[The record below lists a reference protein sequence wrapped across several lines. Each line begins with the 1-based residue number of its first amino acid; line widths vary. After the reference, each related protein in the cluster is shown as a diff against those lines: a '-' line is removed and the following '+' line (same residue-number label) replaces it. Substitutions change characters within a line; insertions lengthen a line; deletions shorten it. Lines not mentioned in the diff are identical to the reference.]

1 MANFLLLIIET
12 HITCD
17 VQSEVTG
24 KISLLEIVTTP
35 MNHGNWSWSSGSRSP
50 LLNIWQQQTYF
61 NVSLMQVV
69 RWDRSDVRQEMFFTP
84 RSTHWLFNC
93 ARSVLKINYFH
104 EWEGKWKDNGWIV
117 LYYTAHCAGAWGSAR
132 RFQITVLSWQA
143 IPTSEFD
150 MHHNTSPSHNLNF
163 NASKY
168 TANCSVSLHLSE
180 YNKLVCWVSVDGEVN
195 VVLVRSPL

>member
-1 MANFLLLIIET
+1 MINCKRLGN
-12 HITCD
+12 
-17 VQSEVTG
+17 G
-24 KISLLEIVTTP
+24 KLPPWDHWNLHYVWCSVRGDRENVPIRAHNNSNE
-35 MNHGNWSWSSGSRSP
+35 SWKLKLKYSSSP
-50 LLNIWQQQTYF
+50 LLNIYVRQPQTYF
-61 NVSLMQVV
+61 DVSLMQVV

-163 NASKY
+163 NAS
-168 TANCSVSLHLSE
+168 
-180 YNKLVCWVSVDGEVN
+180 
-195 VVLVRSPL
+195 